1 MKRLSHTVRGLA
13 AGLWICQ
20 KNNRTPRA
28 RAAMFIN
35 NCVLYS
41 FAVFCFSFFSW
52 YFYIFLLCTCSNSIF
67 SRAKLAFDVLSIQS
81 KSRNERFPLWTTPK
95 FPVLPRNRFRTA
107 VTEGI
112 PFIIQILTTQ
122 TFNQNSSSLLDLT
135 LQQKDTFQNR
145 Q

>member
-41 FAVFCFSFFSW
+41 FTVFCFSFFSW
-52 YFYIFLLCTCSNSIF
+52 YFYISFCSALVPTLFFRGQNW
-67 SRAKLAFDVLSIQS
+67 LYIQS

-112 PFIIQILTTQ
+112 PFIIKILTTQ
-122 TFNQNSSSLLDLT
+122 TFNQNSPSLLDLT
-135 LQQKDTFQNR
+135 LQQNDTFQNR